1 MRSTLAWTVLLIEAG
16 FQLKAQEEALARGDD
31 RGGGLT
37 SEERSTFEA
46 RSGDISEM
54 RKRIQERAAEM
65 GVEKSANT
73 AEVITKA
80 AESAAKNRG
89 TSGELNLSVF
99 AKKDEDIGEDLP
111 KYLRVMKEKNE
122 ARELSDSEKLAADP
136 FSEMNIISA
145 MFEEVKL
152 VEWPSVGQVARQTL
166 VTSIAL
172 VGTVGFIVTLDGT
185 LKEIYQG
192 IGLYPK

>member
-1 MRSTLAWTVLLIEAG
+1 
-16 FQLKAQEEALARGDD
+16 
-31 RGGGLT
+31 
-37 SEERSTFEA
+37 
-46 RSGDISEM
+46 M

-145 MFEEVKL
+145 MLEEVKL

>member
-1 MRSTLAWTVLLIEAG
+1 
-16 FQLKAQEEALARGDD
+16 
-31 RGGGLT
+31 
-37 SEERSTFEA
+37 
-46 RSGDISEM
+46 M